1 MPRIGLRALGVNLDP
16 IKDLTIKEIYG
27 TGIVSVPECNKR
39 FWKLI
44 KQKNLKVKLQVSGG
58 KKSPNV

>member
-1 MPRIGLRALGVNLDP
+1 MPRIGLRALGVNLDS
-16 IKDLTIKEIYG
+16 IKDLTIGEIFG

-44 KQKNLKVKLQVSGG
+44 KEKNLKVKLQVGV
-58 KKSPNV
+58 KSS